1 MYRFTLLCCVGL
13 SVLVSGC
20 TPRIGGQDFS
30 VSDSGKASMTYRG
43 VVISARPVVISNQRP
58 ENQGQPGAGAGVGAV
73 TGGVL
78 AASTMGQGNG
88 SLAAG
93 ALGAVA
99 GGVAGHFVEKELT
112 RQEGVEYTIRLEDG
126 RTISVAQGKEPA
138 ISVNQNVLVIQG
150 TQRTRVVPG

>member
-1 MYRFTLLCCVGL
+1 MYRLTLLCCVGL

-20 TPRIGGQDFS
+20 TPRIGGQDYS
-30 VSDSGKASMTYRG
+30 VSDSGKAAITYRG

-73 TGGVL
+73 TGGLV
-78 AASTMGQGNG
+78 AGSTMGRGNG
-88 SLAAG
+88 SLVAAG
-93 ALGAVA
+93 LGAVA

-112 RQEGVEYTIRLEDG
+112 RQEGVEYTIRLDNG
-126 RTISVAQGKEPA
+126 NTISVAQGKEPV
-138 ISVNQNVLVIQG
+138 ISVNQSVLVIQG